1 MKKKAIPVLLLS
13 LSLISCGKNTPSPS
27 LSSSHFEHRYHF
39 IDELPETMLRR
50 PNRLVKTIE
59 DIRYAMDYMAFYRI
73 KEKISLVVDDALS
86 LAYYNPIQAFHIAY
100 LEADLADAYAIH
112 FDDTHYQ
119 KDKVISISY
128 SLSDGIASEDPMQ
141 IPSFPI
147 ISSYDYKNDY
157 QSNLNFPIEERTERV
172 SCSTSEQLFYLS
184 MNGYR
189 PRPVKESMADTI
201 YQKAKSVLN
210 RIISP
215 EMDDFHQ
222 IKAVYDYLTSEI
234 YYDAETA
241 YSTDT
246 YLVKKRAYYLE
257 GVFLN
262 HAAVCDG
269 KAKAYA
275 LLLNTLGIPCYRLT
289 GVNAKGG
296 DHAWNIVNLE
306 NKWYVSCTTYG
317 ESALSQINGG
327 NYYVSRYNMLLQNS
341 MTPYQTDW
349 DYSSY
354 KKKNLQKC
362 IEKKPYDIYAALGM
376 NVSSLD
382 ELKTKITEIHTNH
395 PKNVKVEFN
404 YTGDDNTQFQKE
416 LIDYVSMLKNA
427 NAAEIKNNYNHV
439 YQIIFLSGKT
449 K

>member
-1 MKKKAIPVLLLS
+1 MKKKAFPVLLLS
-13 LSLISCGKNTPSPS
+13 LSLISCGKNTPSAS
-27 LSSSHFEHRYHF
+27 IFSSVSQHRYHF

-50 PNRLVKTIE
+50 PNRFVRSVQ

-73 KEKISLVVDDALS
+73 KENISFLVDDALS
-86 LAYYNPIQAFHIAY
+86 LTYYNPIQAFHIAY

-119 KDKVISISY
+119 KDKVVSMSY
-128 SLSDGIASEDPMQ
+128 SLSDGIASEDPKQ

-172 SCSTSEQLFYLS
+172 SCCTSEQLFYLS

-189 PRPVKESMADTI
+189 PSPVKDSMADII

-210 RIISP
+210 RIILP
-215 EMDDFHQ
+215 EMDDFHK

-241 YSTDT
+241 HSTDT

-289 GVNAKGG
+289 GVNAKGK

-341 MTPYQTDW
+341 TTPYQTDW

-354 KKKNLQKC
+354 KKKNLQKY

-416 LIDYVSMLKNA
+416 LIDYVSTLKNA

-439 YQIIFLSGKT
+439 YQIIFLSEET
-449 K
+449 